1 MSFKCTSAGHRPK
14 TIRLFINR
22 SNAIDFDEAETVEP
36 TQEIELSESSYDAE
50 GVALV
55 NLRYVKFQRVNTIS
69 VTPISNLSHKQVFVA
84 DNLGGE
90 ETTRIENLRL
100 YGETMDVTRMS
111 EFKKKEEGS

>member
-1 MSFKCTSAGHRPK
+1 MSFKCQSAPHRPK
-14 TIRLFINR
+14 TVRLFINR
-22 SNAIDFDEAETVEP
+22 SNAIDFDEAENIEP
-36 TQEIELSESSYDAE
+36 TQEIELSDSSYDSE
-50 GVALV
+50 GLALF
-55 NLRYVKFQRVNTIS
+55 NLRFVKFQRVNS
-69 VTPISNLSHKQVFVA
+69 LSIFVA